1 MAGKRF
7 PVVLIPRYS
16 TYAGANDFTT
26 IGMEVTPFSSALITI
41 WRNNL
46 IGSSPTCTF
55 EFEEST
61 DRTVWTTCSG
71 GGTTDPGADTQQ
83 EVSLDLRKRYLRAK
97 VSLGGGGVA
106 ATLYAIG
113 YFTARTH

>member
-7 PVVLIPRYS
+7 PLVLVPRYS
-16 TYAGANDFTT
+16 TYAGAGDFTT
-26 IGMEVTPFSSALITI
+26 IGMEVTPFVSALVTI
-41 WRNNL
+41 WRNSLN
-46 IGSSPTCTF
+46 GTSPTCTF

-71 GGTTDPGADTQQ
+71 GGAVDPGTDT
-83 EVSLDLRKRYLRAK
+83 EHLVSVELKKRYFRSRVK
-97 VSLGGGGVA
+97 LGGTGVA
-106 ATLYAIG
+106 ASLYAVG